1 MPNKN
6 QEVLKMAKLKN
17 LFFILLTVVTLAGS
31 SFLVGCGGGV
41 DEEQMQQLND
51 LKAEVDALQSQV
63 NAKNDE
69 KSDLQRQIAEQEA
82 KAKEWQ
88 DMAKQTAANCNK

>member
-1 MPNKN
+1 
-6 QEVLKMAKLKN
+6 MAKMRN
-17 LFFILLTVVTLAGS
+17 LFFVLLTVALMGGS
-31 SFLVGCGGGV
+31 TFLVGCGGGV

-88 DMAKQTAANCNK
+88 DLAKATAQNCP

>member
-1 MPNKN
+1 
-6 QEVLKMAKLKN
+6 MAKMKN
-17 LFFILLTVVTLAGS
+17 LFFVLLTVVLLGGS
-31 SFLVGCGGGV
+31 TFLVGCGGGV

-69 KSDLQRQIAEQEA
+69 KASLQKQVADLDA
-82 KAKEWQ
+82 KIKEWQ
-88 DMAKQTAANCNK
+88 GIAECLRKNCQ

>member
-1 MPNKN
+1 
-6 QEVLKMAKLKN
+6 MAKMKN
-17 LFFILLTVVTLAGS
+17 LFFILFAVVTMAGS
-31 SFLVGCGGGV
+31 TFLVGCGGGV
-41 DEEQMQQLND
+41 DAEQIQQLND
-51 LKAEVDALQSQV
+51 LKAAVDALQTQV

-88 DMAKQTAANCNK
+88 DLAKKTAENCNK